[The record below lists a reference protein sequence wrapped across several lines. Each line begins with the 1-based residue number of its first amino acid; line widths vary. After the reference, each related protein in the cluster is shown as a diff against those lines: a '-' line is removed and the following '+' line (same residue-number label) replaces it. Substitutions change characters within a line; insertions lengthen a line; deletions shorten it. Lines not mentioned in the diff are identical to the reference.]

1 MILTTIDP
9 ITLSTVWYGFQ
20 SLCREMRS
28 MVTRTSQSY
37 LISTLKDLSVGVW
50 LADGSTVAVP
60 EGLPSQF
67 LGTSFAI
74 VDIREEFKDDL
85 HPGDVILTNDPF
97 HGGHNTHLPD
107 WGYIRP
113 VFYKGEL
120 LFFTLVRGHMMD
132 TGGSFPGGY
141 FANAYDIIAE
151 GMNIPP
157 IKVINKGVEDAGLRK
172 LLFNNVRWPVEVKID
187 TDAMIAT
194 GKFAEQRIVELL
206 KRYGRDTVLGAINQ
220 MLNRTEKAVRAEIAA
235 MPDGTYTG
243 ESSTD
248 DDGTI
253 LDEPVTVRVDVT
265 IKGDEITLD
274 FSRSDAQ
281 RPGFINCVYASTYA
295 RAAAAVIIYMDPALA
310 DFHNAGSLRPI
321 KIVAPPGNVTNC
333 KYPATVGASPISV
346 GGQVLEAVVEAMS
359 KARPNR
365 SIASWGKHRG
375 DYTFATD
382 TRTGERYVRTTFDYD
397 GSAGAVWGHDGMI
410 GPTTLTTL
418 GSVQRGSI
426 EEAEIRFPWRMLQ
439 LEARPDFNGHGR
451 WRGGAGIDWRAV
463 NEGSNGRMSTGSS
476 DGDVVQGKGAQGG
489 QRVPQARTFILR
501 GDEKIRIKPHRIAEV
516 RQGDTVVKLS
526 PGGAGVGDPWLR
538 SIEKVVADVRNEK
551 LTVDAARLIYGVVID
566 PLTLKLDEATTNKL
580 RSSPPAQR
588 YEAVINEQ
596 TLDIEVK
603 PYVETEEAQ

>member
-1 MILTTIDP
+1 MATIDP
-9 ITLSTVWYGFQ
+9 ITLSTVWYAFQ

-67 LGTSFAI
+67 LGTSFSI
-74 VDIREEFKDDL
+74 VDIAEMYKDDL
-85 HPGDVILTNDPF
+85 YPGDVILTNDPY

-113 VFYKGEL
+113 IFYEGEL

-151 GMNIPP
+151 GLCIPP
-157 IKVINKGVEDAGLRK
+157 IKVINKGVEDQTLRK
-172 LLFNNVRWPVEVKID
+172 LIFNNVRWPVEVKID

-194 GKFAEQRIVELL
+194 GKFAENRIVELL
-206 KRYGRDTVLGAINQ
+206 KRYGRDTVIDAIHQ
-220 MLNRTEKAVRAEIAA
+220 MMDRTEKAVRAEISA
-235 MPDGTYTG
+235 MPDGVYTG

-310 DFHNAGSLRPI
+310 DFHNTGSLRPMTVI
-321 KIVAPPGNVTNC
+321 APAGNVTNC
-333 KYPATVGASPISV
+333 NYPATVGASPINV
-346 GGQVLEAVVEAMS
+346 GGQVLEAVVEALG
-359 KARPNR
+359 KAKPDR
-365 SIASWGKHRG
+365 SIGSWGKHRG

-382 TRTGERYVRTTFDYD
+382 TRTGEKYVRTTFDYD
-397 GSAGAVWGHDGMI
+397 GSAGAVWGHDGMT

-439 LEARPDFNGHGR
+439 LEARPNFNGHGR
-451 WRGGAGIDWRAV
+451 WRGGSGIDWRAV
-463 NEGSNGRMSTGSS
+463 NEGSDGRMSTGSS

-489 QRVPQARTFILR
+489 QRVPRARTFILR
-501 GDEKIRIKPHRIAEV
+501 GDEKVRVKPHRIAEV
-516 RQGDTVVKLS
+516 RRGDVVVKLS

-538 SIEKVVADVRNEK
+538 PTDKVVWDVKNEK
-551 LTVDAARLIYGVVID
+551 LTIDAAWLIYGVVID
-566 PLTLKLDEATTNKL
+566 PATLMLDDAATAKL
-580 RSSPPAQR
+580 RAAPPATR
-588 YEAVINEQ
+588 YEAVINEE
-596 TLDIEVK
+596 TLEIALK
-603 PYVETEEAQ
+603 PYGETEDAL

>member
-1 MILTTIDP
+1 MADP

-28 MVTRTSQSY
+28 MMTRTSQSY
-37 LISTLKDLSVGVW
+37 LISTLRDLSVGVW

-67 LGTSFAI
+67 LGASFSI
-74 VDIREEFKDDL
+74 VDIREIFKDDL

-113 VFYKGEL
+113 IFFEGEL

-151 GMNIPP
+151 GLNIPP
-157 IKVINKGVEDAGLRK
+157 LKVIKRGVVDADLNKLI
-172 LLFNNVRWPVEVKID
+172 FNNVRWPVEVRID

-194 GKFAEQRIVELL
+194 GKFAENRIVDLL
-206 KRYGRDTVLGAINQ
+206 RRYGRDTVLGAIHQ
-220 MLNRTEKAVRAEIAA
+220 MMDRTERAVRSEIAA

-248 DDGTI
+248 DDGTV

-281 RPGFINCVYASTYA
+281 RPGFINCIYASTYA
-295 RAAAAVIIYMDPALA
+295 RAAAAVIVYMDPALA
-310 DFHNAGSLRPI
+310 DFHNQGSLRPMKVI
-321 KIVAPPGNVTNC
+321 APPGNVTNC
-333 KYPATVGASPISV
+333 NYPATVGASPAAV
-346 GGQVLEAVVEAMS
+346 GCQVIESVVEALS
-359 KARPNR
+359 KARPDR

-382 TRTGERYVRTTFDYD
+382 PRTGERYVRTAFDYD
-397 GSAGAVWGHDGMI
+397 GSAGAVWGHDGMT
-410 GPTTLTTL
+410 GPCSLTTL

-426 EEAEIRFPWRMLQ
+426 EEAEIRFPWRMLN
-439 LEARPDFNGHGR
+439 LETRPNFTGHGR
-451 WRGGAGIDWRAV
+451 WRAGGGVDWRAV
-463 NEGSNGRMSTGSS
+463 NEGSDGRMSTGSS
-476 DGDVVQGKGAQGG
+476 DGDAVQGKGAQGG
-489 QRVPQARTFILR
+489 QRVPLARTFILR
-501 GDEKIRIKPHRIAEV
+501 GNQKIRLKPHRNELV
-516 RQGDTVVKLS
+516 KKGDVVVKLS

-538 SIEKVVADVRNEK
+538 QADKVAQDVWNEK
-551 LTVDAARLIYGVVID
+551 ITVDVARLVYGVIVD
-566 PLTLKLDEATTNKL
+566 PCTLQVDEAATCKL
-580 RSSPPAQR
+580 RSAPPTQR
-588 YEAVINEQ
+588 YEAVINEE
-596 TLDIEVK
+596 TLDIEIK
-603 PYVETEEAQ
+603 PVSEQRTQ